1 MFGAASA
8 PAFGGFGAPA
18 FGAGPSAFGAAPAAF
33 GQTTSAPA
41 GFSGFGAPAS
51 SAAGLFSFP
60 GASSAAAATSGFNF
74 GAPASTAGFASAA
87 ASTSAFGFGTP
98 AASSTSLFGAPAS
111 SISALGGGLATSAGM
126 FGAAST
132 SSLFGA
138 SGALGGGGSAGMFGS
153 GLFGASTTGSLFGS
167 STGSTAGAST
177 SLFGMSAFG
186 APSAAP
192 CPSCGTQ
199 AAHHAAPAQDLP
211 SQELATIDDSYNPD
225 PQNSRYRFRALF
237 YNVVDDPNQK
247 QKPLGVDEVR
257 WRESLA
263 AIGGPNNAER
273 LWPVQASGFSDL
285 EARLNQ
291 QEKTIVDDQ
300 QFLESIRHLFRQS
313 QRQRETT
320 TRERINRLREKHQGL
335 QHFLLR
341 IMAKVSAL
349 EGLSRQMSGVVISN
363 APGEAVRH
371 LHKLRDD
378 MQRSTSSL
386 PRRTTALAAAVQ
398 NRERCDSTNPA
409 SSNGR
414 ISEES
419 IASMRQLLAQ
429 QTAAMGHLAEVVK
442 RDLRDISIMEKER
455 ANQAL

>member
-1 MFGAASA
+1 MG
-8 PAFGGFGAPA
+8 
-18 FGAGPSAFGAAPAAF
+18 
-33 GQTTSAPA
+33 
-41 GFSGFGAPAS
+41 S
-51 SAAGLFSFP
+51 SASLF
-60 GASSAAAATSGFNF
+60 
-74 GAPASTAGFASAA
+74 GFASAA
-87 ASTSAFGFGTP
+87 NS
-98 AASSTSLFGAPAS
+98 APAWG
-111 SISALGGGLATSAGM
+111 AVATSAGV
-126 FGAAST
+126 FRAASS
-132 SSLFGA
+132 SSLFG
-138 SGALGGGGSAGMFGS
+138 SGALGGASSASMFGT
-153 GLFGASTTGSLFGS
+153 GLFGASATGSLFGAGA
-167 STGSTAGAST
+167 GSAVGAST
-177 SLFGMSAFG
+177 SMFGVSTFG
-186 APSAAP
+186 AAP

-263 AIGGPNNAER
+263 AIGGLNNPER

-291 QEKTIVDDQ
+291 QEKTIVDDH

-320 TRERINRLREKHQGL
+320 TRERIDRLREKHQGL

-349 EGLSRQMSGVVISN
+349 EGLSRQMSGVAIPN

-386 PRRTTALAAAVQ
+386 PRRTSALAAAVQ
-398 NRERCDSTNPA
+398 KRERGDSANPA
-409 SSNGR
+409 ASNGR

-419 IASMRQLLAQ
+419 VASMQQLLAQ
-429 QTAAMGHLAEVVK
+429 QTAAMRHLAEVVK
-442 RDLRDISIMEKER
+442 RDLRDIAIMEKEK
-455 ANQAL
+455 ANQVL